1 MGAWAGVFGAS
12 RRVWDHL
19 AHLGFMG
26 DGFEGLGLE
35 PMLSTTELARYLGVA
50 PQAITA
56 GQHCP
61 LRRSLF
67 VTADPPQ

>member
-1 MGAWAGVFGAS
+1 
-12 RRVWDHL
+12 
-19 AHLGFMG
+19 MG